1 MTPQQ
6 KQLWEEI
13 TNQARESGMDNLH
26 ARKLYDKLSKLINMS
41 DKIVLAIT
49 EKEDGLEVKIGEQ
62 AYGNLAIVGLLEKI
76 KFNLLSDVP
85 EEVSVLDS
93 EPKKTSQKYD
103 A

>member
-41 DKIVLAIT
+41 DKVLLSIT
-49 EKEDGLEVKIGEQ
+49 EKEEGLEVRVGEN
-62 AYGNLAIVGLLEKI
+62 AHGNLALIGLLEKL
-76 KFNLLSDVP
+76 KLNLLDNFT
-85 EEVSVLDS
+85 EEKELSNN
-93 EPKKTSQKYD
+93 TTQKYD

>member
-1 MTPQQ
+1 MSPQQ

-41 DKIVLAIT
+41 DKVLLSIT
-49 EKEDGLEVKIGEQ
+49 EKEEGLEVRVGEN
-62 AYGNLAIVGLLEKI
+62 AHGNLALIGLLEKL
-76 KFNLLSDVP
+76 KLNLLDNFVEEKELSD
-85 EEVSVLDS
+85 
-93 EPKKTSQKYD
+93 KAAKTIQKYD

>member
-41 DKIVLAIT
+41 DRVLLSII
-49 EKEDGLEVKIGEQ
+49 EREEGLEVKIGEDV
-62 AYGNLAIVGLLEKI
+62 YGNLAIIGLLEKI
-76 KFNLLSDVP
+76 KVNILSDIP
-85 EEVSVLDS
+85 ETKEIVETVS
-93 EPKKTSQKYD
+93 KGTQKYD

>member
-1 MTPQQ
+1 MSPQQ

-41 DKIVLAIT
+41 DKVLLSIT
-49 EKEDGLEVKIGEQ
+49 EKEEGLEVRVGEN
-62 AYGNLAIVGLLEKI
+62 AHGNLALIGLLEKL
-76 KFNLLSDVP
+76 KLNLLDNFIEEKELSD
-85 EEVSVLDS
+85 
-93 EPKKTSQKYD
+93 KATKTIQKYD

>member
-1 MTPQQ
+1 MSPQQ

-41 DKIVLAIT
+41 DKVLLSIT
-49 EKEDGLEVKIGEQ
+49 EKEEGLEVRVGEN
-62 AYGNLAIVGLLEKI
+62 AHGNLALIGLLEKL
-76 KFNLLSDVP
+76 KLNLLDNFIEEKELSD
-85 EEVSVLDS
+85 
-93 EPKKTSQKYD
+93 KAAKTIQKYD

>member
-1 MTPQQ
+1 MSPQQ

-41 DKIVLAIT
+41 DKVLLSIT
-49 EKEDGLEVKIGEQ
+49 EKEEGLEVRVGEN
-62 AYGNLAIVGLLEKI
+62 AHGNLALIGLLEKL
-76 KFNLLSDVP
+76 KLNLLDNFVEEKELSD
-85 EEVSVLDS
+85 
-93 EPKKTSQKYD
+93 KATKTIQKYD

>member
-41 DKIVLAIT
+41 DKVLLSIT
-49 EKEDGLEVKIGEQ
+49 EKEEGLEVRVGEN
-62 AYGNLAIVGLLEKI
+62 AHGNLALIGLLEKL
-76 KFNLLSDVP
+76 KLNLLDNFIEEKELSD
-85 EEVSVLDS
+85 
-93 EPKKTSQKYD
+93 KATKTIQKYD

>member
-1 MTPQQ
+1 MSPQQ

-41 DKIVLAIT
+41 DKVLLSII
-49 EKEDGLEVKIGEQ
+49 EKEEGLEVRVGEN
-62 AYGNLAIVGLLEKI
+62 AHGNLALIGLLEKL
-76 KFNLLSDVP
+76 KLNLLDNFT
-85 EEVSVLDS
+85 EEKELSN
-93 EPKKTSQKYD
+93 KTTQKYD

>member
-1 MTPQQ
+1 MSPQQ

-41 DKIVLAIT
+41 DKVLLSIT
-49 EKEDGLEVKIGEQ
+49 EKEEGLEVRVGEN
-62 AYGNLAIVGLLEKI
+62 AHGNLALIGLLEKL
-76 KFNLLSDVP
+76 KLNLLDNFT
-85 EEVSVLDS
+85 EEKELSN
-93 EPKKTSQKYD
+93 KTTQKYD

>member
-41 DKIVLAIT
+41 DKVLLSIT
-49 EKEDGLEVKIGEQ
+49 EKEEGLEVRVGEN
-62 AYGNLAIVGLLEKI
+62 AHGNLALIGLLEKL
-76 KFNLLSDVP
+76 KLNLLDNFIEEKELSDKA
-85 EEVSVLDS
+85 
-93 EPKKTSQKYD
+93 PKITQKYD

>member
-1 MTPQQ
+1 MSPQQ

-41 DKIVLAIT
+41 DKVLLSIT
-49 EKEDGLEVKIGEQ
+49 EKEEGLEVRVGEN
-62 AYGNLAIVGLLEKI
+62 AHGNLALIGLLEKL
-76 KFNLLSDVP
+76 KLNLLDNFVEEKELSDKAV
-85 EEVSVLDS
+85 
-93 EPKKTSQKYD
+93 KTIQKYD

>member
-1 MTPQQ
+1 MSPQQ

-41 DKIVLAIT
+41 DKVLLSIT
-49 EKEDGLEVKIGEQ
+49 EKEEGLEVRVGEN
-62 AYGNLAIVGLLEKI
+62 AHGNLALIGLLEKL
-76 KFNLLSDVP
+76 KLNLLDNFIEEKELSDKA
-85 EEVSVLDS
+85 
-93 EPKKTSQKYD
+93 PKITQKYD